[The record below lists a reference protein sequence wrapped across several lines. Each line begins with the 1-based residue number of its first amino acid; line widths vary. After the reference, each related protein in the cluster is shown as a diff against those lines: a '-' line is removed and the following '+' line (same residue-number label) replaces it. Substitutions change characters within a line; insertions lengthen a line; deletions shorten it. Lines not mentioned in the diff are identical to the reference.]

1 MSASGKFYLA
11 QAATC
16 ALAAEKTQLANQR
29 EKYLRAQAAWQALA
43 DRENGIV
50 AARDLREAEKAAL
63 AGLEE
68 PDPAEALT
76 PAELATAD
84 MPASPELVT
93 FTP

>member
-16 ALAAEKTQLANQR
+16 AQAAEKTQLANQR

-50 AARDLREAEKAAL
+50 AARDLREAEKAAI
-63 AGLEE
+63 AGVDELSSLEE
-68 PDPAEALT
+68 TPDSP
-76 PAELATAD
+76 ELATI
-84 MPASPELVT
+84 T
-93 FTP
+93 T

>member
-16 ALAAEKTQLANQR
+16 AQAAEKTQLANQR

-63 AGLEE
+63 AGEDTLTA
-68 PDPAEALT
+68 PDENPDT
-76 PAELATAD
+76 PELATII
-84 MPASPELVT
+84 T
-93 FTP
+93 